1 MSDCHPRRT
10 SVNQPP
16 YQGGEIH
23 HHVVFPRWSGT
34 THGLQACLVQIRP
47 GTAGCSSGAREGNL
61 EEARNRL
68 VKAGETPG
76 SLQLNSFG
84 PMMDVAKAL
93 LERGEKEAVV
103 RYFELCSQ
111 FWNSDRGMAKLAEWI
126 ELAMAGKIPDFR

>member
-1 MSDCHPRRT
+1 M
-10 SVNQPP
+10 
-16 YQGGEIH
+16 
-23 HHVVFPRWSGT
+23 
-34 THGLQACLVQIRP
+34 
-47 GTAGCSSGAREGNL
+47 
-61 EEARNRL
+61 
-68 VKAGETPG
+68 
-76 SLQLNSFG
+76 QLNSFG